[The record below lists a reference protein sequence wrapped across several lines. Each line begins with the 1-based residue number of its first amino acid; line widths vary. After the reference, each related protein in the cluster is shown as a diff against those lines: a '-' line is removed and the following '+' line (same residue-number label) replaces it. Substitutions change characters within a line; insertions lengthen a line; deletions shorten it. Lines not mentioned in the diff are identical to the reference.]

1 MAHVWNKR
9 LMCPTFYSCYTH
21 PLMPIRL
28 YVSCLINVCSK
39 RASRRASTTGRVCF
53 KDVFG
58 TLSEGLRPS
67 VLRQGSGA
75 SKSYAVEPLRGSAV
89 CADILHVLCAQIFF
103 MCCVRI
109 RLHRPN
115 PIPTYNLNL
124 FPSSLDMTYRMVT
137 NFTLCP
143 KKNE

>member
-1 MAHVWNKR
+1 MESDYFLLQKQGNNKQNKR
-9 LMCPTFYSCYTH
+9 KRG
-21 PLMPIRL
+21 IRERKKL
-28 YVSCLINVCSK
+28 KTEGQGRGDSSNVCSK
-39 RASRRASTTGRVCF
+39 RASCRASTTGRVCF

-67 VLRQGSGA
+67 VNMQWNL
-75 SKSYAVEPLRGSAV
+75 YEVL
-89 CADILHVLCAQIFF
+89 LCAQIFF

-109 RLHRPN
+109 RLYRPI